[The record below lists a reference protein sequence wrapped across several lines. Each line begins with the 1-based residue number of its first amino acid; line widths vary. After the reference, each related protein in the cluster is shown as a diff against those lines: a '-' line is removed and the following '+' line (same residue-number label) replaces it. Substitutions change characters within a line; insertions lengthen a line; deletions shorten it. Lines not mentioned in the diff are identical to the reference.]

1 MSYNEDDLMERLDE
15 WDDRDKR
22 ARFLH
27 KMEHKLN
34 AKEQYYNRHSSRH

>member
-1 MSYNEDDLMERLDE
+1 MHYNEEALMETFAK

-22 ARFLH
+22 ERFIH

-34 AKEQYYNRHSSRH
+34 AKEQQFPHSRRR